1 MFYKT
6 YHRWSLFFTSC
17 LWRQDKGTVRW
28 RYPLRVIPM
37 VNFFYDLFFD
47 DSSINQDA
55 ARALLDVLGLLNAL
69 LLGGILTLMTAVDY
83 ETLKGVDELWWFVE
97 GSGNFIYW
105 HQYYG
110 HPPSVQFN
118 IWIGNS
124 LILFFVGVLIVV
136 YVYADSVAK
145 VKDVEDLEDL
155 NDESL
160 TKEQR
165 TLRWNLHVK
174 RKDRALRLYTVWW
187 EKAKYCVFVCFFTT
201 IVAMIYAILAVQV
214 LFNIKYPDYFINE
227 TGKYD
232 LYELSSP
239 TAHMQAFFYV
249 CFGLGCV
256 VTIICTGWGTASRY
270 SKEDQ
275 YRLHDWYSS
284 KLQQLIDL
292 RTLLK
297 NKKNAD
303 GEEEQPSD
311 AEKAMRVGL
320 LNVACAFFKF
330 LCIHDEFM
338 EAEEV
343 FVKLEEFEDVMM
355 ENKTEIKLD
364 IFNAKYDDMLMWEYI
379 LKGAKKLRDADE
391 EHLMAVEFEV
401 HTAESVIKELD
412 SSEKPK
418 SSSSRI
424 SSYQVATS
432 VRTE

>member
-1 MFYKT
+1 M
-6 YHRWSLFFTSC
+6 
-17 LWRQDKGTVRW
+17 
-28 RYPLRVIPM
+28 
-37 VNFFYDLFFD
+37 
-47 DSSINQDA
+47 
-55 ARALLDVLGLLNAL
+55 
-69 LLGGILTLMTAVDY
+69 
-83 ETLKGVDELWWFVE
+83 
-97 GSGNFIYW
+97 
-105 HQYYG
+105 
-110 HPPSVQFN
+110 
-118 IWIGNS
+118 
-124 LILFFVGVLIVV
+124 V

-145 VKDVEDLEDL
+145 VKDVEDLEDM
-155 NDESL
+155 NDDSL

-165 TLRWNLHVK
+165 ELRWNLHMK
-174 RKDRALRLYTVWW
+174 RKDRAMRLYTVWW

-239 TAHMQAFFYV
+239 TAHMQAFFYL
-249 CFGLGCV
+249 CFGMGCV
-256 VTIICTGWGTASRY
+256 VTIVCTGWGTASRY

-297 NKKNAD
+297 NKKNAET
-303 GEEEQPSD
+303 GEEEQPSE
-311 AEKAMRVGL
+311 AEKAMRIGL

-330 LCIHDEFM
+330 LCINDEFI

-343 FVKLEEFEDVMM
+343 FVKLEEFEDVMKM
-355 ENKTEIKLD
+355 EENKSLIKLD
-364 IFNAKYDDMLMWEYI
+364 VFKEQYDGMFMWEYI
-379 LKGAKKLRDADE
+379 LKGAKKLREDDA
-391 EHLMAVEFEV
+391 EHLMAVEYEV

-418 SSSSRI
+418 SPSSRI
-424 SSYQVATS
+424 SAYQVATS
-432 VRTE
+432 DRPE